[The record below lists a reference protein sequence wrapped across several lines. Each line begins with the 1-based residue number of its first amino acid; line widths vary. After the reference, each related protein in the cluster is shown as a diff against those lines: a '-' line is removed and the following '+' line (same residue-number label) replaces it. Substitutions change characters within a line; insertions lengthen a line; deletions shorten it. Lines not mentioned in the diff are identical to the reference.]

1 MNCLPKS
8 LTLPPETIFGAGV
21 IRQVIQSC
29 QQFGTRGVLLC
40 GHSLERNGH
49 LPQIFEGTA
58 AGDEIFVWVHH
69 GGEPTLDQVEM
80 FREDAR
86 NHNPDWVAAI
96 GGGSVIDL
104 AKAGAG
110 LLHAPLPVAAYHD
123 GESILPSSMPFVV
136 APTTAGTG
144 SEATMVSV
152 LTNTETGVKKSIRH
166 PSFMARTVVID
177 PELLDGCPQ
186 EVIAASGMDAFTQ
199 AIESY
204 CSVGATWIT
213 DAFALKAVALIHGS
227 LEAVYN
233 GDKSKQE
240 DLLLGSYLAGIALS
254 NARLGIVHGLAHP
267 LGARYHVP
275 HGLACAVCLP
285 HALAFNR
292 DAVPEKFK
300 ELNAIVGMDIEQ
312 YVNDLLARMGLQSPF
327 SGHTVDGY
335 DAIIEETLASG
346 STKANPRKVN
356 ADDVACLL
364 DRLFAPVE

>member
-8 LTLPPETIFGAGV
+8 LTLPPETKTGAGA
-21 IRQVIQSC
+21 ITQLIQSC
-29 QQFGTRGVLLC
+29 QQFGPRGMLVC
-40 GHSLERNGH
+40 GGSLERSGKLAAILGNRVA
-49 LPQIFEGTA
+49 GTV
-58 AGDEIFVWVHH
+58 DVWIYP
-69 GGEPTLDQVEM
+69 GGEPTLHQVER

-86 NHNPDWVAAI
+86 NHQPDWVAAI

-110 LLHAPLPVAAYHD
+110 LLKAPMPVAAYHD
-123 GESILPSSMPFVV
+123 GESIPPSTIPFIV

-152 LTNTETGVKKSIRH
+152 LTNTETGVKKSVRH
-166 PSFMARTVVID
+166 PSFMARSVVLD
-177 PELLDGCPQ
+177 PELLDSCLKH
-186 EVIAASGMDAFTQ
+186 VIAASGMDAFTQ

-204 CSVGATWIT
+204 CSFGATWFT
-213 DAFALKAVALIHGS
+213 DALALKAVALIHSS

-300 ELNAIVGMDIEQ
+300 QLNAIVGMDIEP
-312 YVNDLLARMGLQSPF
+312 YVNDLLQRMEVRSPF
-327 SGHTVDGY
+327 AGKTLDDYEG
-335 DAIIEETLASG
+335 IIEETLASG
-346 STKANPRKVN
+346 STKSNPRKVN
-356 ADDVACLL
+356 ADDVVCLL
-364 DRLFAPVE
+364 DRLFAPVK